1 VTRDNNNDNDT
12 SPVDDEQRR
21 IASIQPSPEDLQE
34 PLSQPPGAIRS
45 GPLAGKT
52 MWAAI
57 WFLAIP
63 ILIQQILIACVG
75 LADKIFAGA
84 LPESVVLPAMD
95 AIGIGSYIGWFI
107 SIAVSGVGIG
117 GQALIARAMG
127 GGLVADGHKVLGQS
141 MTLGFFWGCLV
152 GAGLWF
158 FAAPLGELCQLSVEA
173 KIYLVQYIQV
183 LAIGMPACSVMITGS
198 MALHG
203 SGETLRPA
211 VVTVF
216 VNIVNVICSWSL
228 SGADVRL
235 GESTFANP
243 FAWDMHVVGIAIGTS
258 IAYLVGGVLIVVV
271 LVRGV
276 KDLRLHLRD
285 LLPDFSLF
293 MRIAKIGI
301 PNFFEGLSM
310 WVANLFVLQFI
321 GQIAAD
327 MAIELDADE
336 PVVQGL
342 QGAHVIAVQCEAF
355 SFLPGFAIGIAA
367 GTLAGQYL
375 GAGNEKQARKAI
387 VACVFLAILF
397 MGSLGLGMV
406 FWGHTLTSIISNEP
420 LHLNIVP
427 KLLVVAGIMQVAFAV
442 MMVIR
447 QSLKGVGDTFWTFLI
462 TSTSSWGV
470 RLPAAWFLGVYL
482 ELGLLGIWYA
492 ICGEMLVRAVL
503 FFLRFRYGNW
513 AKQI

>member
-1 VTRDNNNDNDT
+1 
-12 SPVDDEQRR
+12 
-21 IASIQPSPEDLQE
+21 
-34 PLSQPPGAIRS
+34 
-45 GPLAGKT
+45 
-52 MWAAI
+52 MWGAI

-84 LPESVVLPAMD
+84 LPEEIVLPAMD

-107 SIAVSGVGIG
+107 AIAVSGVGIG
-117 GQALIARAMG
+117 AQALIARAMG
-127 GGLVADGHKVLGQS
+127 GGKVSDGHKILGQS
-141 MTLGFFWGCLV
+141 LTLAFFWGCVV
-152 GAGLWF
+152 GVGLWF
-158 FAAPLGELCQLSVEA
+158 FAAPLGELCQLSAEA
-173 KIYLVQYIQV
+173 NVYLVQYIQV
-183 LAIGMPACSVMITGS
+183 LAIGMPACSVMTTGS

-203 SGETLRPA
+203 SGDTIRPA
-211 VVTVF
+211 AVAIF
-216 VNIVNVICSWSL
+216 VNIVNVVCSWSL

-235 GESTFANP
+235 GGSTITNP

-258 IAYLVGGVLIVVV
+258 IAYLVGGVLIIAV

-276 KDLRLHLRD
+276 KDLHLHLRD

-293 MRIAKIGI
+293 LRIAKIGI

-327 MAIELDADE
+327 MARDLDTDE

-342 QGAHVIAVQCEAF
+342 QGAHVIAVQWEAF

-375 GAGNEKQARKAI
+375 GAGNLQQARKAI
-387 VACVFLAILF
+387 VACIFLAILF
-397 MGSLGLGMV
+397 MGTLGLGMV
-406 FWGHTLTSIISNEP
+406 FGGQTLTSIISTEP
-420 LHLNIVP
+420 MHLAVVP
-427 KLLVVAGIMQVAFAV
+427 KLLIIAGIMQVAFAV

-447 QSLKGVGDTFWTFLI
+447 QSLKGVGDTVWTFII
-462 TSTSSWGV
+462 TTVSSWGV
-470 RLPAAWFLGVYL
+470 RLPAAWFFGVYL
-482 ELGLLGIWYA
+482 EMGLVGIWYA